1 LVALPESE
9 EMDLRRDESD
19 DARRN
24 MQMERRRPAVLGC
37 DGCAQK
43 RLFELRAEAT
53 KLVLPIQRRVRET
66 FDAELNQVALAR
78 EETMSRLGLP
88 IYEDRSGADLV
99 KDGVSHAGIH
109 REWKLTDDQECRAL
123 HLSRE
128 CADYLHGM
136 FQNGVGGWTAF
147 EVQHSRAIG
156 TLTYFATSECG
167 HFLLGLI
174 RPSQAGVGAWQLG
187 CMSRPREY

>member
-43 RLFELRAEAT
+43 RLFEPRAEAT

-109 REWKLTDDQECRAL
+109 REWKWRATRNVERYIWAGSVPTICMVCFRMDL
-123 HLSRE
+123 E
-128 CADYLHGM
+128 AGP
-136 FQNGVGGWTAF
+136 
-147 EVQHSRAIG
+147 HSKSNIRAPIG
-156 TLTYFATSECG
+156 TLTDFATSENADT
-167 HFLLGLI
+167 F
-174 RPSQAGVGAWQLG
+174 SWVW
-187 CMSRPREY
+187 